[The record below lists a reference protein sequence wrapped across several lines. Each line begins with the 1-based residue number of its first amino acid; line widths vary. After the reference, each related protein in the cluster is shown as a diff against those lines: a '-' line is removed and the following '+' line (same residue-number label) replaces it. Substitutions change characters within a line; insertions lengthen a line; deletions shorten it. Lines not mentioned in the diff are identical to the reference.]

1 MRAPSGVH
9 DLVLASNW
17 LPVTGAPP
25 AWTTPAGSASA
36 ALRTIARDRGAAW
49 VGCQAGG
56 SGRPQ
61 RLDRVWLQPVPL
73 FPGQVAD
80 YYHGHCLGSLAPLYL
95 DGGQQ
100 PQYRPQWR
108 SAYCDVNARVALA
121 AARLAAA
128 GAAVWVND
136 YHLQLVP
143 GELREHRP
151 DLQVGMFLHAPF
163 PPVERFLRQPM
174 RNQVLSGL
182 LGADVI
188 GFSHARSA
196 ANFLDVAAE
205 LGGHRHDGQTLHVAG
220 RHVTTR
226 VLPTPVDTT
235 SIQRLATD
243 ITVRQQAAQMR
254 AALGE
259 PSLVVLSIGS
269 PDPVDGVGR
278 RLDAYAQLLDEGRLD
293 PHRTV
298 LIHVAASGD
307 EQNMDPLADH
317 DRIDRQVGQING
329 VYARLG
335 RPVVHYLRRELPPAE
350 LVAVYLAADLLIATP
365 LHHGPVLA
373 AKEFVAARVADTGR
387 LVVSEYTGAA
397 ADLPEAH
404 LVNPHDIEAA
414 KTAILLSASQARTP
428 NPQMAAM
435 RQRLELR
442 GVQVWADTF
451 LTALSTVARRERSS
465 SLAGA
470 EQ

>member
-1 MRAPSGVH
+1 MNASTGVH

-17 LPVTGAPP
+17 LPITGTPP
-25 AWTTPAGSASA
+25 SWTTPAGSSFA
-36 ALRTIARDRGAAW
+36 ALRTVARDRGAAW

-56 SGRPQ
+56 PGRPQ

-95 DGGQQ
+95 DGGQP
-100 PQYRPQWR
+100 PQFKPQWR
-108 SAYCDVNARVALA
+108 TAYCDVNARVAAA
-121 AARLAAA
+121 AARLAAP

-143 GELREHRP
+143 NELRLHRP
-151 DLQVGMFLHAPF
+151 DLQIGMFLHAPF
-163 PPVERFLRQPM
+163 PPIQRFLRQPM
-174 RNQVLSGL
+174 RSQVLDGL

-188 GFSHARSA
+188 GFGHARSA
-196 ANFLDVAAE
+196 ANFLDAAAE
-205 LGGHRHDGQTLHVAG
+205 LGGHRHDRQTVQVG
-220 RHVTTR
+220 RRHVTTR
-226 VLPTPVDTT
+226 VLPAAVDAKA
-235 SIQRLATD
+235 IQSLATD
-243 ITVRQQAAQMR
+243 STVGQHVAQMR

-259 PSLVVLSIGS
+259 PSLVLLSIGA
-269 PDPVDGVGR
+269 PDPADGVGR
-278 RLDAYAQLLDEGRLD
+278 RLDAYAQLLGERRLD

-329 VYARLG
+329 AYARLG
-335 RPVVHYLRRELPPAE
+335 RPVVHYLRRELDPAE
-350 LVAVYLAADLLIATP
+350 LVAVYLAADVLVATP

-373 AKEFVAARVADTGR
+373 AKEFVAARMAGTGR
-387 LVVSEYTGAA
+387 LVLSEFTGAA

-404 LVNPHDIEAA
+404 IVNPHDIEAV
-414 KTAILLSASQARTP
+414 KTALLLAAAQPRTP
-428 NPQMAAM
+428 NPEMSAM

-442 GVQVWADTF
+442 GAHAWAETF
-451 LTALSTVARRERSS
+451 LTALSTVARRERATL
-465 SLAGA
+465 LAGA
-470 EQ
+470 KP